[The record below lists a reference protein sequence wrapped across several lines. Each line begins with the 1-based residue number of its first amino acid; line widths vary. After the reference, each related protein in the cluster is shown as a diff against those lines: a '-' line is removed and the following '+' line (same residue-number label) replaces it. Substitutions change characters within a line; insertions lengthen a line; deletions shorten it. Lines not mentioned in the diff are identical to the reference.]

1 MKRSYRLIIGVVLIC
16 FLFSSMLIGCGKSA
30 ETAKNPESSAAPA
43 VSTQEQTQTPAETV
57 KEPITLKFTF
67 WGSPQ
72 EKAAIENA
80 VSKFEEKY
88 NWIDVNAIHI
98 PADYDT
104 KLTTMVAGN
113 EEPDVAYL
121 ESATIAYPLAEQGK
135 LLNME
140 EYVNTDPEINKSTL
154 IPNIYY
160 YWETGK
166 LAGIFSAPECAV
178 LFYNTEIFSKAGIAP
193 PPTKVANAWTW
204 DQFVD
209 TAKKLT
215 IDQNGKNAT
224 ESGFDPKKIQQ
235 FGVNIPL
242 WWAMW
247 GPFVYS
253 NGGDF
258 LSEDGSKLGLTQPE
272 SVEAL
277 QNIADLINVHHVMP
291 SPVQA
296 KSLPNTTQSLQTEKV
311 AMVIDGQWVNL
322 DLSAATDLKYD
333 IGVLPVMKK
342 PATIAV
348 GAMTSIFSSSK
359 HPKEAWEL
367 VKFLVNPEYS
377 IDLLKGGLWMPV
389 LSDWYKDSALLSKW
403 AENNPA
409 HPAGFKDSVLD
420 SILNY
425 GVVTPTAT
433 VKNFN
438 QIMNIINPALDK
450 VWLGQQSVADALKEV
465 EQAAQAEVK
474 GRRPVE

>member
-1 MKRSYRLIIGVVLIC
+1 MKRSAKTIIGIILIC
-16 FLFSSMLIGCGKSA
+16 FILSSMFVGCGKTA
-30 ETAKNPESSAAPA
+30 EPENNPESTLAQGS
-43 VSTQEQTQTPAETV
+43 SQEQSPVPEETK
-57 KEPITLKFTF
+57 KEPITLKFTY

-80 VSKFEEKY
+80 VKMFEEKY
-88 NWIDVNAIHI
+88 DWIDVNAIHI

-113 EEPDVAYL
+113 ENPDVAYL
-121 ESATIAYPLAEQGK
+121 ESASIAFPLAEQGK
-135 LLNME
+135 LYNME
-140 EYVNTDPEINKSTL
+140 SFVTTDPEINKSTL
-154 IPNIYY
+154 IPNITY
-160 YWETGK
+160 YWEPGK

-178 LFYNTEIFSKAGIAP
+178 LFYNTEMFKKAGIAP
-193 PPTKVANAWTW
+193 PASNVANAWTW
-204 DQFVD
+204 DQFVE

-224 ESGFDPKKIQQ
+224 ESGFDPKKISQ

-258 LSEDGSKLGLTQPE
+258 LNEDGTKLGLTQPE

-277 QNIADLINVHHVMP
+277 QKIADLINVHHVMP

-342 PATIAV
+342 PATIAI
-348 GAMTSIFSSSK
+348 GAMISIFESSE
-359 HPKEAWEL
+359 HPKEAWDL

-389 LSDWYKDSALLSKW
+389 LSNWYSDPALISKW

-409 HPAGFKDSVLD
+409 HPAGFKGSVLD
-420 SILNY
+420 MILNY
-425 GVVTPTAT
+425 GEVTPTAT
-433 VKNFN
+433 VVNFN
-438 QIMNIINPALDK
+438 KIMNIINPALDK
-450 VWLGQQSVADALKEV
+450 VWLGQISVADALKEV

-474 GRRPVE
+474 GRRPVQ